1 MDGVSIE
8 ECGNGADFGTIGNIT
23 ALTDCSTVM
32 EQLAEVTYFPF
43 SSYIEVYSFC
53 GGVVDAR
60 NHLLL

>member
-1 MDGVSIE
+1 MVR
-8 ECGNGADFGTIGNIT
+8 DFGTFGNIT
-23 ALTDCSTVM
+23 ALTERSTVI